1 MCRTAEQKRSHSD
14 NGVKVSSIR
23 KKIKKKQAIE
33 AAERNNLVAG
43 GCKFVQLLLDLPPL
57 SVVADRPKLGAGL
70 VDGLVVGDHA
80 PGFVT
85 ALACLDL

>member
-1 MCRTAEQKRSHSD
+1 MASKHPSFGTDQE
-14 NGVKVSSIR
+14 
-23 KKIKKKQAIE
+23 KQGIE
-33 AAERNNLVAG
+33 AAGRSNLVAG

-85 ALACLDL
+85 ALACLDLEAAAVL